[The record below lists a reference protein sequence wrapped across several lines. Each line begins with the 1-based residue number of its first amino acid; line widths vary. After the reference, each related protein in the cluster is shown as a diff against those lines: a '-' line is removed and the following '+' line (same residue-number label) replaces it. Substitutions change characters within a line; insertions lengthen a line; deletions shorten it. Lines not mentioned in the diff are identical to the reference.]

1 MRLIYI
7 TLCFICICSC
17 SQQKIISEAEYNEY
31 VKELGWNQPDSLMT
45 PEQLEIR
52 QNTIQIAFTNTVV
65 KNNEMRLTVGR
76 DYFVKQGLPAICYD
90 VIQFNYHTNNKVIK
104 DLKKTEVGKMIDIAE
119 AFEEAKKEILNQ
131 K

>member
-7 TLCFICICSC
+7 TLCFICICGC

-31 VKELGWNQPDSLMT
+31 VKELGWDQPDSLMS
-45 PEQLEIR
+45 PEQLGIR

-65 KNNEMRLTVGR
+65 KNNEMRLTVDR

-104 DLKKTEVGKMIDIAE
+104 DLKKTEVGKMINIAE

>member
-31 VKELGWNQPDSLMT
+31 VKELGWDQPDSLMT
-45 PEQLEIR
+45 PEQLGIR

>member
-31 VKELGWNQPDSLMT
+31 VKELGWDQPDSLMT

>member
-7 TLCFICICSC
+7 TLCFICICGC
-17 SQQKIISEAEYNEY
+17 SQQKIISEDEYNEY
-31 VKELGWNQPDSLMT
+31 VKELGWDQPDSLMT
-45 PEQLEIR
+45 PEQLGIR

-104 DLKKTEVGKMIDIAE
+104 DLEKTEVGKMINIAE
-119 AFEEAKKEILNQ
+119 AFEEAKKEMLNQ

>member
-31 VKELGWNQPDSLMT
+31 VKELGWDQPDSLMT
-45 PEQLEIR
+45 PEQLGIR
-52 QNTIQIAFTNTVV
+52 QNTILIAFTNTVV

>member
-31 VKELGWNQPDSLMT
+31 VKELGLNQPDSLMT

>member
-90 VIQFNYHTNNKVIK
+90 VILFNYHTNNKVIK

>member
-7 TLCFICICSC
+7 TLCFICICGC

-31 VKELGWNQPDSLMT
+31 VKELGWDQPDSLMT
-45 PEQLEIR
+45 PEQLGIR

-76 DYFVKQGLPAICYD
+76 DYFVKKGLPAICYD
-90 VIQFNYHTNNKVIK
+90 VILFNYHTNNKVIK

-119 AFEEAKKEILNQ
+119 AFEEAKKEMLNQ